1 MNANIDAKICTN
13 CRRIQCYHCY
23 LRAMD
28 VNPVPK
34 CRNRDQRIC
43 HNSTTWVRLI
53 EMALTQCN
61 ISTEEAIRR
70 TADYAFYDIRTHI
83 RRGSEIVGGSLHENH
98 VLNLVRRDFL
108 TSGMSYMLNIPENL
122 ITFPLINTPNNASE
136 YTTRTSGLPRGSNK
150 AISSLPRVSNNS
162 PQNSEDISSSSSCSY
177 RIRDGGHSRQRQ
189 YTPQHRRYNRQHPN

>member
-1 MNANIDAKICTN
+1 MN

-34 CRNRDQRIC
+34 CQNLDQRIY

-53 EMALTQCN
+53 EMALTQYN
-61 ISTEEAIRR
+61 ISTEEAIR
-70 TADYAFYDIRTHI
+70 TADYTFYDIRTHI
-83 RRGSEIVGGSLHENH
+83 RRGSEIVGGSLRLNH

-136 YTTRTSGLPRGSNK
+136 YKTRASGLPRGSNR

-162 PQNSEDISSSSSCSY
+162 PQNSEDISFSSSGSY
-177 RIRDGGHSRQRQ
+177 RIRHRRHSRQRQ